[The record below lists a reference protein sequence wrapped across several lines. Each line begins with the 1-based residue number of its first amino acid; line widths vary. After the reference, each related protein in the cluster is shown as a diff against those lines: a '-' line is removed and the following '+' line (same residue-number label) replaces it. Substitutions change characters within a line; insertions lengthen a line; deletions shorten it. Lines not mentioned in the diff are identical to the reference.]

1 MKKIKFTKALCI
13 RIIAILLVILL
24 AVVMFIIGKQHKIY
38 FDNKDW
44 GPYKAYQFVE
54 VSVDKQDSV
63 ELAKRDRDVF
73 TVVAQGHTI
82 YIDAMGDEKEVKI
95 HIPLFMK
102 NVLINIPALM
112 NGEDQDVWME
122 EFIVETV
129 SVSSADEVVVTDETA
144 GLMGD

>member
-13 RIIAILLVILL
+13 RIIAIILVILL

>member
-1 MKKIKFTKALCI
+1 MIM
-13 RIIAILLVILL
+13 V
-24 AVVMFIIGKQHKIY
+24 IIGKQHKIY

-129 SVSSADEVVVTDETA
+129 SVPSADEVVVTDETA

>member
-24 AVVMFIIGKQHKIY
+24 AVIMFIIGKQHKIY

-63 ELAKRDRDVF
+63 ELARRDRDVF

-102 NVLINIPALM
+102 DVLINIPALM
-112 NGEDQDVWME
+112 NGEDQDKWME
-122 EFIVETV
+122 EFVVETV
-129 SVSSADEVVVTDETA
+129 SISAADETVITDETA